1 LAMAPEGCAIRIR
14 AHAGSCLSIIPVEAG
29 FRWWEEVGP
38 PAEVLLFVRSRC
50 WVVVWVLVVVH

>member
-1 LAMAPEGCAIRIR
+1 MAMAPEGCAIRIR

-50 WVVVWVLVVVH
+50 WVVV